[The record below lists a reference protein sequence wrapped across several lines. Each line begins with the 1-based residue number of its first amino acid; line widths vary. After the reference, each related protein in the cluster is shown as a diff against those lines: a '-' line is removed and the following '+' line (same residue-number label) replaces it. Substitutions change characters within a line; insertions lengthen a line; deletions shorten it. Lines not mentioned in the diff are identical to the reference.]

1 MSAPAFLTEEE
12 MRELT
17 GRAMHKR
24 QREWLQAAGWK
35 FTTNAAGRP
44 IVSRAHME
52 AMLGGAK
59 ADTTEARIYRPNF
72 DAIR

>member
-1 MSAPAFLTEEE
+1 MSVPAFLTEEE

-17 GRAMHKR
+17 GRVLHKR

-52 AMLGGAK
+52 AMLGGASI
-59 ADTTEARIYRPNF
+59 DTAEPRMHRPNF

>member
-1 MSAPAFLTEEE
+1 MNASTFLTAEE

-17 GRAMHKR
+17 GRALHKR
-24 QREWLQAAGWK
+24 QREWLQAEGWK

-44 IVSRAHME
+44 IVSRSHME
-52 AMLGGAK
+52 AMLGGTK
-59 ADTTEARIYRPNF
+59 IDTAEACIHRPNF